1 MDSMFADAFP
11 QVSESPS
18 LIWVVAAII
27 FNMVNV
33 FMGLYMAFF
42 KKDPRLIRAHLF
54 LYIAIL
60 FCLVLFLVMNG
71 VHSEN
76 TIWEYLIGLYFITL
90 VPLSKKWDVMV
101 HALVSIIGLTL
112 LPVLILLQIF

>member
-1 MDSMFADAFP
+1 MFASAFP
-11 QVSESPS
+11 QVSDSPS
-18 LIWVVAAII
+18 LIWLVAAII
-27 FNMVNV
+27 FNIFNV
-33 FMGLYMAFF
+33 FLGLYMAFF
-42 KKDPRLIRAHLF
+42 KKDRRLVRAHLF

-60 FCLVLFLVMNG
+60 ICLTSFLVMNG

-90 VPLSKKWDVMV
+90 VPLSHKWDVMV

-112 LPVLILLQIF
+112 LPLLILLQIY

>member
-1 MDSMFADAFP
+1 MFADVFP

-27 FNMVNV
+27 FNIVNV

-42 KKDPRLIRAHLF
+42 KKEPRLIRTHLY
-54 LYIAIL
+54 LYITIVT
-60 FCLVLFLVMNG
+60 CLVLFLVMNG

-76 TIWEYLIGLYFITL
+76 TIWEYLIVLYFITL
-90 VPLSKKWDVMV
+90 VPMSRKWDVLI
-101 HALVSIIGLTL
+101 HALISIVGLIL
-112 LPVLILLQIF
+112 LPLLILLQMF